1 MENQERIFYLDD
13 VEYKYEEQSPTV
25 KSIIELLDE
34 TQEKRTKLIKK
45 ITCIDASMR
54 GLQMQLADVIEYEKK
69 ESSEEEPSTEDEVT
83 EVH

>member
-13 VEYKYEEQSPTV
+13 VEYKYDEQSPIV
-25 KSIIELLDE
+25 KSIVELLDE

-69 ESSEEEPSTEDEVT
+69 ESSEEPSTEDEVT